1 MAETT
6 FHVNALDGL
15 KLAGS
20 VWEARRSKRMLVWIH
35 GFAEHRK
42 RYAHFAAW
50 LNEHNISVAAID
62 LRGHGDSQ
70 GKRGHVHDF
79 SEYYHDCSALLHFV
93 KQNFRKTPVSL
104 GSHSH
109 GGLVAARYLQAT
121 KPPVEIHCAVF
132 SAPFLGL
139 PPGFP
144 LWKKRIGEAITG
156 ILPKMSVPTGIDP
169 QLLSHDD
176 RICRIYASDPLI
188 FSSAT
193 ARWFTEATLA
203 QARAV
208 SRAPMIR
215 LPVLVMQG
223 TGDRIVSQEASRR
236 FYEDIGS
243 ERKVWIPYQ
252 GMYHEILNETD
263 RLRVYEDVRRFVKKF
278 GS

>member
-6 FHVNALDGL
+6 FHVNAVDGT

-20 VWEARRSKRMLVWIH
+20 VWEGRKSKRMLVWIH

-42 RYAHFAAW
+42 RYAHFAGW
-50 LNEHNISVAAID
+50 LNQNKVAVAAID

-70 GKRGHVHDF
+70 SRRGHVHDF
-79 SEYYHDCSALLHFV
+79 SEYYQDCSALLHFV
-93 KQNFRKTPVSL
+93 KQNFPKLPVSL

-109 GGLVAARYLQAT
+109 GGLVAARYLQAA
-121 KPPVEIHCAVF
+121 KPPLPIHCAVF

-144 LWKKRIGEAITG
+144 PWKKKLGEAITG
-156 ILPKMSVPTGIDP
+156 FLPTLSVPTGIDP
-169 QLLSHDD
+169 ALLSHDEKV
-176 RICRIYASDPLI
+176 CRIYGADPQI
-188 FSSAT
+188 FTTAT

-215 LPVLVMQG
+215 MPVLVMQG

-236 FYEDIGS
+236 FYEDVAS
-243 ERKVWIPYQ
+243 DKKLWIAYQ
-252 GMYHEILNETD
+252 GMFHEILNETD
-263 RLRVYEDVRRFVKKF
+263 RLRVYEDVRKFVKRY

>member
-6 FHVNALDGL
+6 FHVNAQDGT

-20 VWEARRSKRMLVWIH
+20 VWEGRRSKRMLVWFH

-42 RYAHFAAW
+42 RYAHFASW
-50 LNEHNISVAAID
+50 LNENKIAVAAID

-70 GKRGHVHDF
+70 GKRGHVQEF
-79 SEYYHDCSALLHFV
+79 SDYYFDCSALLHFV
-93 KQNFRKTPVSL
+93 KQNFPRLPVSI

-109 GGLVAARYLQAT
+109 GGLVVARYLEAH
-121 KPPVEIHCAVF
+121 KPPLPLHCAVF

-144 LWKKRIGEAITG
+144 AWKKRIGEAVSG
-156 ILPKMSVPTGIDP
+156 LLPGLSVPTGINP
-169 QLLSHDD
+169 AYLSHDD
-176 RICRIYASDPLI
+176 KICRIYGSDPQI
-188 FSSAT
+188 FTSAT
-193 ARWFTEATLA
+193 TRWFTEATVA

-215 LPVLVMQG
+215 LPALVMQG

-236 FYEDIGS
+236 FYEDLGS
-243 ERKVWIPYQ
+243 EKKQWISYP
-252 GMYHEILNETD
+252 GLYHEILNEVD
-263 RLRVYEDVRRFVKKF
+263 RLKVYEDVRRFLKKY
-278 GS
+278 GK